1 MKIISMTNPK
11 GGVGKT
17 VSAVNIS
24 YALVNRGYKTLL
36 IDTDPRGAIEIF
48 LGLNNPN
55 TLFELIKEQY
65 DLFNVE
71 NFQKYITHKNKLDI
85 ITSNF
90 TISKLDRFFDTD
102 IEGELDSISDIKYLF
117 QDYDYVVFDTEGT
130 INNLTKAILKVTD
143 YIFTPMQASSI
154 DMSGIRDLLNTF
166 KFSKKRNTNLE
177 IKKVFIVRA
186 KQNTNAYKNFKE
198 QLKNYFN
205 ENQFSE
211 VSIREDQNIIN
222 SMGKKM
228 DIFNYKSTSNSAI
241 DYRNLVDE
249 FLEEMK

>member
-1 MKIISMTNPK
+1 MKIISIVNPK

-24 YALVNRGYKTLL
+24 YALVNRGYKALL
-36 IDTDPRGAIEIF
+36 IDSDPRGAVEIF

-71 NFQKYITHKNKLDI
+71 DFQKYITHKNKLDI

-90 TISKLDRFFDTD
+90 TISKLDKFFDTD

-117 QDYDYVVFDTEGT
+117 RDYDYVVFDTEGT

-154 DMSGIRDLLNTF
+154 DMSGVRDLLNTF
-166 KFSKKRNTNLE
+166 KFSKKRNINLE

-198 QLKNYFN
+198 QLKNYFDD
-205 ENQFSE
+205 NQFSE

-222 SMGKKM
+222 SMGKKT
-228 DIFNYKSTSNSAI
+228 DIFNYKNTSNSAI

-249 FLEEMK
+249 FLDEIK

>member
-1 MKIISMTNPK
+1 MKIISLVNPK
-11 GGVGKT
+11 GGAGKT

-36 IDTDPRGAIEIF
+36 IDTDPRGAVEIY
-48 LGLNNPN
+48 LGLNNTN

-65 DLFNVE
+65 ELFNVDD
-71 NFQKYITHKNKLDI
+71 FQKYITHKNKLDI

-90 TISKLDRFFDTD
+90 TISKLDRFFDMD

-117 QDYDYVVFDTEGT
+117 QDYDYVIFDTEGT
-130 INNLTKAILKVTD
+130 INNLTKAVLKVTD

-154 DMSGIRDLLNTF
+154 DMSGVRDLLNTF
-166 KFSKKRNTNLE
+166 EFSKRRNHNLE
-177 IKKVFIVRA
+177 IKKIFLVRA

-198 QLKNYFN
+198 QLKNYFT
-205 ENQFSE
+205 EEQFSE

-222 SMGKKM
+222 SMSSKI

-241 DYRNLVDE
+241 DYKNLVDE
-249 FLEEMK
+249 FLEEVN